1 MMFNVLLPCTIKTIS
16 ETKRDNDSLKFLFQI
31 FTALKQIILSLFF
44 HYYRLSVFNSVFSVR
59 FVCAEL

>member
-16 ETKRDNDSLKFLFQI
+16 ETKRDNDNFDATEFN
-31 FTALKQIILSLFF
+31 
-44 HYYRLSVFNSVFSVR
+44 YYRLSVFNSVFSVR